1 MGIQL
6 AHYLQLYTCVFDL
19 FPPGKTDT
27 AQCWALS
34 LIFLIGEEFL
44 KVNTMRKVKYVPISP
59 SRTKLQQATK
69 RSWEEQV
76 SIVSYFKIKTD
87 GKMGLTILTGT
98 FLMKRH
104 HENV

>member
-1 MGIQL
+1 MGIRL

-27 AQCWALS
+27 AQCLS
-34 LIFLIGEEFL
+34 LIFLIDDEFL
-44 KVNTMRKVKYVPISP
+44 KVNTMRKVKYVPINP

-69 RSWEEQV
+69 LSWEEQV

-87 GKMGLTILTGT
+87 GKMVWFDHSNWNIPNETPS
-98 FLMKRH
+98 
-104 HENV
+104 